1 MRPLLLALGLVC
13 AVGCGASKQAAPAD
27 APPAPGAEAP
37 EATSL
42 AEEGEANAEL
52 DTADDAARAFADA
65 ERQLDDMFQP
75 ADEPAPIVPDTS
87 TTAQPGTAPPAP
99 PRAEAL
105 AADRCTNA
113 CRALGSMRRSAARLC
128 ELAGQDDQRCSEVTA
143 RVQRAESR
151 VRQSCPG
158 CDAAHGE

>member
-1 MRPLLLALGLVC
+1 MRALLLGMGLLW
-13 AVGCGASKQAAPAD
+13 AVGCGPGKQAAPPPEAPSVAD
-27 APPAPGAEAP
+27 AP

-42 AEEGEANAEL
+42 AEESEGDADGL

-65 ERQLDDMFQP
+65 ERQLDGMFQP
-75 ADEPAPIVPDTS
+75 ADGATPLVPDTS
-87 TTAQPGTAPPAP
+87 GTAQPGTAPPAP
-99 PRAEAL
+99 PRPEAL

-128 ELAGQDDQRCSEVTA
+128 ELAGQDDPRCSEVTA
-143 RVQRAESR
+143 RVQRAEGR
-151 VRQSCPG
+151 VRQSCPA